1 MRAWWS
7 DARHFQ
13 IAALS
18 TLLAIN
24 FIWIDF
30 GAKPLHSALAIT
42 SALATQAVCLRWFG
56 LPRIDLRS
64 ALITGLSL
72 SLLLRADEPWLPA
85 IAGSVAIASKFVLR
99 IDGKHI
105 RNPAGFAIVALL
117 LTSGGVWISPGQW
130 GASVWF
136 GALVAF
142 LAVLVLRASQRSDIA
157 LFFLGS
163 HAALLVA
170 RALWLGDPLVIPLHQ
185 LQSGSLLIFT
195 FFMISDPRTT
205 PEFAPGPLGLR
216 IGRGAARPL
225 SGVFHADAA
234 GSVRGA
240 DRALARHAAAR
251 QAYSRQQVRM
261 DSKHPCKHP
270 WSFSMTPT
278 VRSRLKASVALAA
291 ICAQLAVCVE
301 PASAFCGFYVAKAD
315 AKMFNKSSKVVL
327 ARNGQRTAITM
338 ASDYEGEPSEFALVV
353 PVPTFIEKNQISVV
367 EPRMVDHLDAYTA
380 PRLVEYYDPDP
391 CEAARVAAMP
401 VAPSAATMR
410 FDGAVRRVEYRG
422 VKVEATYD
430 VAEYDV
436 VDPVGGRE
444 RWPDQLAQ
452 RQWVQIP
459 AGAEPVVG
467 SYIKQKMRFF
477 VAKVNVK
484 RMQELGRA
492 YLRPLQVRYQTS
504 KFMLPLRL
512 GTVNANGPQDLI
524 VYALSKRGRVE
535 ATNYRT
541 VKVPS
546 DFDVPLFVKD
556 DFTNFYRAT
565 FDRAV
570 AREKMHAVFVEYAW
584 DMGWCDPCAA
594 DPMSIGE
601 LVDLGAGWIT
611 SSPPGDT
618 ANSPYVTRL
627 HVRYDATSFPE
638 DLNFIETGD
647 RENFQG
653 RYIMHHPAVAKTS
666 CSASEA
672 YRAALP
678 ARFRREAQIL
688 ADATGWSQ
696 KEIEAR
702 MNANGQSMTNQK

>member
-1 MRAWWS
+1 
-7 DARHFQ
+7 
-13 IAALS
+13 
-18 TLLAIN
+18 
-24 FIWIDF
+24 
-30 GAKPLHSALAIT
+30 
-42 SALATQAVCLRWFG
+42 
-56 LPRIDLRS
+56 
-64 ALITGLSL
+64 
-72 SLLLRADEPWLPA
+72 
-85 IAGSVAIASKFVLR
+85 
-99 IDGKHI
+99 
-105 RNPAGFAIVALL
+105 
-117 LTSGGVWISPGQW
+117 
-130 GASVWF
+130 
-136 GALVAF
+136 
-142 LAVLVLRASQRSDIA
+142 
-157 LFFLGS
+157 
-163 HAALLVA
+163 
-170 RALWLGDPLVIPLHQ
+170 
-185 LQSGSLLIFT
+185 
-195 FFMISDPRTT
+195 
-205 PEFAPGPLGLR
+205 
-216 IGRGAARPL
+216 
-225 SGVFHADAA
+225 
-234 GSVRGA
+234 
-240 DRALARHAAAR
+240 
-251 QAYSRQQVRM
+251 
-261 DSKHPCKHP
+261 
-270 WSFSMTPT
+270 MTPT
-278 VRSRLKASVALAA
+278 VRSRWKASVALAA

-327 ARNGQRTAITM
+327 ARNGQQTAITM

-391 CEAARVAAMP
+391 CEAARAAAMP

-436 VDPVGGRE
+436 VILSAEESDGLINWLNDNGYK
-444 RWPDQLAQ
+444 
-452 RQWVQIP
+452 IP

-467 SYIKQKMRFF
+467 GYIKQKMRFF

-524 VYALSKRGRVE
+524 VYALSRRGRVE

-601 LVDLGAGWIT
+601 LVDLGAGWIA

-653 RYIMHHPAVAKTS
+653 RYVMHHPAVAKTS

-678 ARFRREAQIL
+678 ARFRREAQVL

-696 KEIEAR
+696 KDIEAR